1 MNEPRPFLSS
11 DARTGA
17 AGDLEVMEQGIDQR
31 SGPVSRCRM
40 HDDARRF
47 VEDQQVLV
55 FKKYFQRNRL
65 ALQLEWLR
73 LRDIHRDLIGRLDL
87 LAGPVRPAHGPT

>member
-1 MNEPRPFLSS
+1 
-11 DARTGA
+11 
-17 AGDLEVMEQGIDQR
+17 MEQGIDQR

-73 LRDIHRDLIGRLDL
+73 LRDIHRDLIARLDL
-87 LAGPVRPAHGPT
+87 LAGPDDLVIDPNASEFDEPLEP